1 MRPSFQTKTLPDLE
15 LKRGFERNECV
26 KRYGCHKGTKEIKH
40 WCIMS
45 WEQLEESVKVES
57 CFILPS
63 LDGAKKSSLSY
74 TLSLSLPINLF
85 LFTSLY
91 MCVSPT
97 SLSLS
102 FRVNF
107 SLFTPLYLCFSIL
120 SFFLSF
126 SSVSCTQHSWWFC
139 VCNSMRVWWDWMLR
153 CLCFHKKEQK
163 MR

>member
-1 MRPSFQTKTLPDLE
+1 M
-15 LKRGFERNECV
+15 C
-26 KRYGCHKGTKEIKH
+26 KEIWMPQRHKRNKALMYNELRAIGRKCKG
-40 WCIMS
+40 WIM
-45 WEQLEESVKVES
+45 LYPSVFGRCQE
-57 CFILPS
+57 IIS
-63 LDGAKKSSLSY
+63 LLHSFSVSPK
-74 TLSLSLPINLF
+74 NLF
-85 LFTSLY
+85 LFTSLS

-107 SLFTPLYLCFSIL
+107 SLFTPLYLCFSII